1 MKWDEVCSVK
11 DDIQWR
17 NIDLNLLV
25 TFSYLYRYRSVSLA
39 AEKSFVSQSAMSH
52 SLSRLRVLFDDPL
65 FERKGHKMDPTEH
78 ANHIAPTVHHL
89 LDSIAKDLLTKCAFQ
104 PENYAGVCRIGLT
117 DYAEFIANTN
127 PHDPNSLL
135 EAELLVGV
143 TLLRATL
150 ATELGKRNSAQ
161 YRAFSRSRSC

>member
-65 FERKGHKMDPTEH
+65 FERKGHKMD
-78 ANHIAPTVHHL
+78 
-89 LDSIAKDLLTKCAFQ
+89 Q
-104 PENYAGVCRIGLT
+104 PSTRI
-117 DYAEFIANTN
+117 I
-127 PHDPNSLL
+127 
-135 EAELLVGV
+135 
-143 TLLRATL
+143 LRPRCIIYWIRLPKT
-150 ATELGKRNSAQ
+150 
-161 YRAFSRSRSC
+161 Y